1 MTYCEHAVSESF
13 HSPSGVLFTFPS
25 QYWFTIGHRLVFSLA
40 PWSAQLPSG
49 YLTRC
54 TLELTR
60 AGSNV
65 FYRAITFYG
74 RIPIP
79 FRISLP
85 CPMAWSTTPTLRL
98 VWALPLSLAATD
110 GIDTIFLFLRVL
122 RCFNSPG
129 LAPLQK
135 QSGTTM
141 QLVVGSP
148 IQKSAGRSSHPAHR
162 SLSQVVASFIACR
175 CQGIHCTP

>member
-1 MTYCEHAVSESF
+1 MSRGTLDPAGLLQTSDTGL
-13 HSPSGVLFTFPS
+13 SPSLAGCPNAVLLSFADPFLQSEP
-25 QYWFTIGHRLVFSLA
+25 RDA
-40 PWSAQLPSG
+40 
-49 YLTRC
+49 R
-54 TLELTR
+54 
-60 AGSNV
+60 
-65 FYRAITFYG
+65 IT
-74 RIPIP
+74 
-79 FRISLP
+79 
-85 CPMAWSTTPTLRL
+85 